1 MLGGCGIARPHVT
14 CTNKTTDSLEEGI
27 QEAVR
32 MNFKDFVQ
40 SLLVYVGIP
49 AVTLYPLGFAA
60 LAIQLWNDPLFPY
73 YDFATI
79 WYAVTLVPK
88 TVVMGTALKLIF
100 LSLCTTVLSTGAALM
115 VLRSLLRRRGLS
127 LQEIEEIPEGRGRGR
142 WAIYLIILV
151 VMVVA
156 IYILFNELILDT
168 WGDLIALVGFLVLS
182 VGVGILVG
190 ALRAHDSERLFP
202 TGLAVAYAGAVL
214 AALCFAAINQPS
226 LPLVRID
233 AHFGVSPSCAK
244 MTEKSFVVLT
254 TESSYW
260 HVFNKDGLYA
270 INSDQL
276 KLVQYQHC
284 PRYQVRVGERT
295 FRY

>member
-1 MLGGCGIARPHVT
+1 
-14 CTNKTTDSLEEGI
+14 
-27 QEAVR
+27 
-32 MNFKDFVQ
+32 MNFKDLVQ

-88 TVVMGTALKLIF
+88 TVVVGTALKLIL
-100 LSLCTTVLSTGAALM
+100 LSLCTTDLSTGAALM

-127 LQEIEEIPEGRGRGR
+127 LQELEEIPESKGMGR
-142 WAIYLIILV
+142 WATYLLILV
-151 VMVVA
+151 MVAV
-156 IYILFNELILDT
+156 IVLFGIELYLDT
-168 WGDLIALVGFLVLS
+168 WGDAIALIGFLVLS
-182 VGVGILVG
+182 VGVEILVG
-190 ALRAHDSERLFP
+190 ALRAHGSERLFP

-214 AALCFAAINQPS
+214 AALCFAAINPPS

-233 AHFGVSPSCAK
+233 AQFGVSPSCAK
-244 MTEKSFVVLT
+244 MTEKSFVVLAAG
-254 TESSYW
+254 SSYW

-270 INSDQL
+270 VNSDQL

-284 PRYQVRVGERT
+284 PWHQIREVERRIH
-295 FRY
+295 F

>member
-1 MLGGCGIARPHVT
+1 
-14 CTNKTTDSLEEGI
+14 
-27 QEAVR
+27 
-32 MNFKDFVQ
+32 MNFKDLVQ

-88 TVVMGTALKLIF
+88 TVVMGTVLELIL
-100 LSLCTTVLSTGAALM
+100 LSLSTTVLSTGAALM

-127 LQEIEEIPEGRGRGR
+127 LQELEEIPERKGMGR
-142 WAIYLIILV
+142 WATYLIILV
-151 VMVVA
+151 VVTAVF
-156 IYILFNELILDT
+156 ILLNELILDT

-190 ALRAHDSERLFP
+190 ALRARGSERLFP

-214 AALCFAAINQPS
+214 AALCFAAINPPS

-244 MTEKSFVVLT
+244 MTEKSFVVLDAG
-254 TESSYW
+254 SSYW

-270 INSDQL
+270 VNSDQL

>member
-1 MLGGCGIARPHVT
+1 
-14 CTNKTTDSLEEGI
+14 
-27 QEAVR
+27 
-32 MNFKDFVQ
+32 MNFKDLVQ

-88 TVVMGTALKLIF
+88 TVVMGTALKLIV
-100 LSLCTTVLSTGAALM
+100 LSLSTTVLSTAAALM

-127 LQEIEEIPEGRGRGR
+127 LQELEEIPESKGMGRL
-142 WAIYLIILV
+142 AIYLLILV
-151 VMVVA
+151 LVVA
-156 IYILFNELILDT
+156 IFILLNELILDT
-168 WGDLIALVGFLVLS
+168 WGDLIALIGFLALS

-190 ALRAHDSERLFP
+190 VLRARGSERLFP

-214 AALCFAAINQPS
+214 AALCYAAINPPS

-233 AHFGVSPSCAK
+233 AQFGVTPSCSK
-244 MTEKSFVVLT
+244 MTEKFFVVLAAD
-254 TESSYW
+254 SSYW
-260 HVFNKDGLYA
+260 HVFNKEGLYA
-270 INSDQL
+270 VNSDQL

-284 PRYQVRVGERT
+284 PWHQVRDIERT
-295 FRY
+295 VHF

>member
-1 MLGGCGIARPHVT
+1 
-14 CTNKTTDSLEEGI
+14 
-27 QEAVR
+27 
-32 MNFKDFVQ
+32 MNFKDLVQ

-49 AVTLYPLGFAA
+49 AVTLYPMGFAA

-127 LQEIEEIPEGRGRGR
+127 LQELEEIPESRGIGGR
-142 WAIYLIILV
+142 WTIFLLILV
-151 VMVVA
+151 VFVA
-156 IYILFNELILDT
+156 VNILVNELILDT
-168 WGDLIALVGFLVLS
+168 WGDLVALGGFLVLS

-190 ALRAHDSERLFP
+190 ALRARGSERLFP

-214 AALCFAAINQPS
+214 AALCFAAIEQPS

-233 AHFGVSPSCAK
+233 AQFGVTPSCAK

-260 HVFNKDGLYA
+260 HVFNKEGLYA

>member
-1 MLGGCGIARPHVT
+1 MLGGCSIARPHVT
-14 CTNKTTDSLEEGI
+14 CTNRTTDTLKEGI
-27 QEAVR
+27 QEAR
-32 MNFKDFVQ
+32 AMNFKDLVQ

-88 TVVMGTALKLIF
+88 TVVVGTALELIL
-100 LSLCTTVLSTGAALM
+100 LSLSTTVLSTVAALM

-127 LQEIEEIPEGRGRGR
+127 LQEIEELPERKGMGR
-142 WAIYLIILV
+142 WAIYLLILV

-156 IYILFNELILDT
+156 ALILLYELILDT
-168 WGDLIALVGFLVLS
+168 WGDLIALIGFLVLS

-190 ALRAHDSERLFP
+190 ALRARGSERLFP

-214 AALCFAAINQPS
+214 AALCYAAINPPS

-233 AHFGVSPSCAK
+233 AQFGVTPSCSK
-244 MTEKSFVVLT
+244 MTEKSFVVLSAD
-254 TESSYW
+254 SSYW
-260 HVFNKDGLYA
+260 HMFNKEGLYA
-270 INSDQL
+270 VNSDQL
-276 KLVQYQHC
+276 
-284 PRYQVRVGERT
+284 
-295 FRY
+295 

>member
-1 MLGGCGIARPHVT
+1 
-14 CTNKTTDSLEEGI
+14 
-27 QEAVR
+27 

-40 SLLVYVGIP
+40 SLLFYVGIP

-79 WYAVTLVPK
+79 WYAVTLIPK
-88 TVVMGTALKLIF
+88 TVVVGTALKLIL

-127 LQEIEEIPEGRGRGR
+127 LQELEEIPESKGIGR
-142 WAIYLIILV
+142 WVIYLLILV
-151 VMVVA
+151 VVVVA
-156 IYILFNELILDT
+156 LFILLNELILDT

-190 ALRAHDSERLFP
+190 ALRAHGSERLFP

-214 AALCFAAINQPS
+214 AALCFAAINPPS

-233 AHFGVSPSCAK
+233 AKFGVTPSCAK
-244 MTEKSFVVLT
+244 MTEKSFVVLAAG
-254 TESSYW
+254 SSYW
-260 HVFNKDGLYA
+260 HVFNKEGLYA
-270 INSDQL
+270 VNSNQL
-276 KLVQYQHC
+276 KLVQYQPC
-284 PRYQVRVGERT
+284 PWHQIREVEHRIH
-295 FRY
+295 F

>member
-1 MLGGCGIARPHVT
+1 
-14 CTNKTTDSLEEGI
+14 
-27 QEAVR
+27 
-32 MNFKDFVQ
+32 MNFKDLVQ

-88 TVVMGTALKLIF
+88 TVVVGTALELIL
-100 LSLCTTVLSTGAALM
+100 LSLCTTVLSTAAALM

-127 LQEIEEIPEGRGRGR
+127 LQELEEIPERKGMGR
-142 WAIYLIILV
+142 WAIYLLV
-151 VMVVA
+151 LVVVA
-156 IYILFNELILDT
+156 IYILLYELNLDT
-168 WGDLIALVGFLVLS
+168 WGDLIALGGFLVLS

-190 ALRAHDSERLFP
+190 ALRARGSERLFP

-214 AALCFAAINQPS
+214 AALCFAAINPPS

-233 AHFGVSPSCAK
+233 AQFGVTPSCAK
-244 MTEKSFVVLT
+244 ITEKSFVVLAAD
-254 TESSYW
+254 SSYW
-260 HVFNKDGLYA
+260 HVFNKEGLYA
-270 INSDQL
+270 VNSKQL

-284 PRYQVRVGERT
+284 HWYQVRDIERAVQ
-295 FRY
+295 F

>member
-1 MLGGCGIARPHVT
+1 
-14 CTNKTTDSLEEGI
+14 
-27 QEAVR
+27 
-32 MNFKDFVQ
+32 MNFKDLVQ

-88 TVVMGTALKLIF
+88 TVVVGTALKLIL
-100 LSLCTTVLSTGAALM
+100 LSLCTTDLSTGAALM

-127 LQEIEEIPEGRGRGR
+127 LQELEEIPESKGMGR
-142 WAIYLIILV
+142 WATYLLILV
-151 VMVVA
+151 MVAV
-156 IYILFNELILDT
+156 IVLFGIELYLDT
-168 WGDLIALVGFLVLS
+168 WGDAIALIGFLVLS

-190 ALRAHDSERLFP
+190 ALRAHGSERLFP

-214 AALCFAAINQPS
+214 AALCFAAINPPS

-233 AHFGVSPSCAK
+233 AQFGVSPSCAK
-244 MTEKSFVVLT
+244 MTEKSFVVLAAD
-254 TESSYW
+254 SSYW
-260 HVFNKDGLYA
+260 HMFNKEGLYA
-270 INSDQL
+270 VNSDQL
-276 KLVQYQHC
+276 KLVQYQPC
-284 PRYQVRVGERT
+284 PWHEVRVGERT
-295 FRY
+295 VRF

>member
-1 MLGGCGIARPHVT
+1 
-14 CTNKTTDSLEEGI
+14 
-27 QEAVR
+27 
-32 MNFKDFVQ
+32 MNFKDLVQ
-40 SLLVYVGIP
+40 SLLFYVGIP

-79 WYAVTLVPK
+79 WYAVTLVPR
-88 TVVMGTALKLIF
+88 TVVMGTALKLIV
-100 LSLCTTVLSTGAALM
+100 LSLSTTVLSTAAALI

-127 LQEIEEIPEGRGRGR
+127 LQEIEEIPESKGMGR
-142 WAIYLIILV
+142 WATYLIILV
-151 VMVVA
+151 VVTAVF
-156 IYILFNELILDT
+156 ILLNELILDT
-168 WGDLIALVGFLVLS
+168 WGDLIALIGFLVLS

-190 ALRAHDSERLFP
+190 VLRARGSERLFP

>member
-1 MLGGCGIARPHVT
+1 
-14 CTNKTTDSLEEGI
+14 
-27 QEAVR
+27 
-32 MNFKDFVQ
+32 MNFKDLVQ

-88 TVVMGTALKLIF
+88 TVVVGTALKLIL
-100 LSLCTTVLSTGAALM
+100 LSLCTTDLSTGAALM

-127 LQEIEEIPEGRGRGR
+127 LQELEEIPESKGMGR
-142 WAIYLIILV
+142 WATYLLILV
-151 VMVVA
+151 MVAV
-156 IYILFNELILDT
+156 IVLFGIELYLDT
-168 WGDLIALVGFLVLS
+168 WGDAIALVGFLVLS

-190 ALRAHDSERLFP
+190 ALRAHGSERLFP

-214 AALCFAAINQPS
+214 AALCFAAINPPS

-233 AHFGVSPSCAK
+233 AQFGVSPSCAK
-244 MTEKSFVVLT
+244 MTEKSFVVLAAD
-254 TESSYW
+254 SSYW
-260 HVFNKDGLYA
+260 HMFNKEGLYA
-270 INSDQL
+270 VNSDQL
-276 KLVQYQHC
+276 KLVQYQPC
-284 PRYQVRVGERT
+284 PWYQIREVERHIH
-295 FRY
+295 F

>member
-1 MLGGCGIARPHVT
+1 
-14 CTNKTTDSLEEGI
+14 
-27 QEAVR
+27 
-32 MNFKDFVQ
+32 MNFKDLVQ
-40 SLLVYVGIP
+40 SLLFYVGIP

-88 TVVMGTALKLIF
+88 TVVVGTALELIL
-100 LSLCTTVLSTGAALM
+100 LSLSTTVLSTAAALM

-127 LQEIEEIPEGRGRGR
+127 LQEIEEIPESKGMGR

-151 VMVVA
+151 VVVA
-156 IYILFNELILDT
+156 VYILLYELTLDT
-168 WGDLIALVGFLVLS
+168 WGDLIALIGFLVLS

-190 ALRAHDSERLFP
+190 VLRARGSERLFP

-214 AALCFAAINQPS
+214 AALCFAAINPPS

-233 AHFGVSPSCAK
+233 AQFGGTPSCAK
-244 MTEKSFVVLT
+244 MTDKTFVVLAAD
-254 TESSYW
+254 SSYW
-260 HVFNKDGLYA
+260 HVFNKEGLYA
-270 INSDQL
+270 VNSDQL

-284 PRYQVRVGERT
+284 PRLQIRDLERGVR
-295 FRY
+295 F

>member
-1 MLGGCGIARPHVT
+1 
-14 CTNKTTDSLEEGI
+14 
-27 QEAVR
+27 
-32 MNFKDFVQ
+32 
-40 SLLVYVGIP
+40 
-49 AVTLYPLGFAA
+49 LGFAA

-88 TVVMGTALKLIF
+88 TVVVGTALELIL
-100 LSLCTTVLSTGAALM
+100 LSLSTTVLSTGAALM

-168 WGDLIALVGFLVLS
+168 WGDLIALIGFLVLS

-190 ALRAHDSERLFP
+190 ALRARGSERLFP

-214 AALCFAAINQPS
+214 AALCFAAINPPS

-244 MTEKSFVVLT
+244 MTEKSFVVLDAG
-254 TESSYW
+254 SSYW
-260 HVFNKDGLYA
+260 HVFNKEGLYA
-270 INSDQL
+270 VNSDQL

-284 PRYQVRVGERT
+284 PWHQIREVERRIH
-295 FRY
+295 FYSVVQ